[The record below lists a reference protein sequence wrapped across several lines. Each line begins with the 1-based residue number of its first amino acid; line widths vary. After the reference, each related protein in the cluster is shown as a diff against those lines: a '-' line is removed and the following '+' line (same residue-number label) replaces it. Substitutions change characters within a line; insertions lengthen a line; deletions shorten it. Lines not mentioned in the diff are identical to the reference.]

1 MRKLYVLIDNG
12 HGVDTWGKRS
22 PDEVIR
28 EYLYTRNLATAI
40 YTELLKYEY
49 IQPILIVPELQ
60 DISLKERVNRINNYC
75 KIHGAGNCILISLHL
90 NAAGNGQWTTAT
102 GWEAYSTRKD
112 NNSDRLATI
121 AYFYASSIFEGQ
133 KIRADWSDGD
143 IDKEADFFI
152 IKGANCPAILTES
165 FFMDSKHDYK
175 YLLSDIGFNNIVDVH
190 VKTALKWAEVKGL
203 KTS

>member
-1 MRKLYVLIDNG
+1 M
-12 HGVDTWGKRS
+12 
-22 PDEVIR
+22 
-28 EYLYTRNLATAI
+28 
-40 YTELLKYEY
+40 
-49 IQPILIVPELQ
+49 PILIVPELQ

-90 NAAGNGQWTTAT
+90 NAAGNGQWKTAS
-102 GWEAYSTRKD
+102 GWECYSTRKD

-190 VKTALKWAEVKGL
+190 VKTALKWAEVKGY
-203 KTS
+203 K